1 MVYTIEFQKRGLPHV
16 HLILWL
22 QKDKPLD
29 AEQIDSFISAQLP
42 NPSVDPTG
50 HEVVSRFMIH
60 GPCGALNPS
69 SSCMADGKCTKFYP
83 KDFLDN
89 TTVLSNGHVQY
100 ARPKN
105 GITTARNNIEVDNQ
119 FVVPHNVDLLV
130 KYQAH
135 INVENV
141 NRNGM
146 EKYLFKYTNKGPDC
160 SKVGI
165 KRKRSGSD
173 HSGGQGDEIAWRLL
187 Q

>member
-1 MVYTIEFQKRGLPHV
+1 MYQ
-16 HLILWL
+16 
-22 QKDKPLD
+22 
-29 AEQIDSFISAQLP
+29 
-42 NPSVDPTG
+42 
-50 HEVVSRFMIH
+50 
-60 GPCGALNPS
+60 
-69 SSCMADGKCTKFYP
+69 
-83 KDFLDN
+83 
-89 TTVLSNGHVQY
+89 VLSQGFLRQHYNFIKWPC
-100 ARPKN
+100 AICSPKKC
-105 GITTARNNIEVDNQ
+105 ITTARNNIEVDNQ